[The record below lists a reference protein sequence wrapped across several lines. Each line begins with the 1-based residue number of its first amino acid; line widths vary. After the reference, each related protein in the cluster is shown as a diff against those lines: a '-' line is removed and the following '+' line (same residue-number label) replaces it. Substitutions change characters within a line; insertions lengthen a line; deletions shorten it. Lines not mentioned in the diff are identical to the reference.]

1 MVAQIAV
8 TQAVAGIASRPA
20 QAQNDN
26 DSHSPT
32 ARRVAARRTTRARA
46 SRSRSS
52 AARPFEAFDP
62 MSAQPRRPITAAI
75 RTALALVLAPV
86 AGLAVAQAPDG
97 ATTLD
102 TVQVTAPIPKDT
114 GTATKT
120 DTPLIEVPQSI
131 SIVTARDLQDRGLHA
146 VDEAMWYV
154 AGAQGG
160 VYGMDTRSEW
170 LLVRGFQPARYL
182 DGLALPT
189 GTWSGQTRI
198 EPYGME
204 RIEVLKGPASV
215 NYGAMPPGGLVN
227 YVTKRPTE
235 DMVNEVEVQ
244 VGTDSMRQAAF
255 DIGGAVGDSGTLLY
269 RLTGLARNGDNFVDT
284 IHDDRYYFAPS
295 LTWRPDEA
303 TALTVLARWQKA
315 DTRNGAGFLPAVGTL
330 LPNPNG
336 QISPSLYTG
345 EPNTND
351 YVKTVASIGYDFS
364 HDFGDGTRFQ
374 QNVRFED
381 SKIDPTVMVLPNG
394 FVPGSDRTLYRYT
407 WSIQE
412 DAKTFGMDNN
422 IQWRF
427 GGDRVEHTLLAGL
440 DYRRLTSD
448 YRYGFGGFTEADAVP
463 GLDAF
468 APVYGTL
475 PDAVPVFTGRTLQET
490 TQTGL
495 YVQDQIKAGNWL
507 LTLGGRQDFVGTDT
521 NDAHQSD
528 DKFSGRVGLTY
539 LFDNG
544 LAPYASWGQSFEVVG
559 GTEAPER
566 GGRAFDPTTGEQ
578 VEVGVKYQPA
588 DGDLLLT
595 AAVYQIR
602 QNNVSVIDPLYT
614 SYSIQQGQYT
624 SRGFELEGRWNVA
637 RNFSLYGAYAL
648 IDSEVTR
655 TTDAATLGKQI
666 PLQPRHSASVGADYT
681 ITEGVLSGLGFGAGV
696 RYVGA
701 LYGDVANDWET
712 PSHTLFDASAHYD
725 FGYWRFQVNAQNLSD
740 KQYVSTCNSA
750 AWCYYGYPRTV
761 TATVRYSW

>member
-1 MVAQIAV
+1 MSAM
-8 TQAVAGIASRPA
+8 SRAA
-20 QAQNDN
+20 QAN
-26 DSHSPT
+26 
-32 ARRVAARRTTRARA
+32 
-46 SRSRSS
+46 
-52 AARPFEAFDP
+52 RPVCV
-62 MSAQPRRPITAAI
+62 AI
-75 RTALALVLAPV
+75 RAALALTLLPA
-86 AGLAVAQAPDG
+86 AGLAVAQDTRD

-102 TVQVTAPIPKDT
+102 AVQVTAPIPRDT

-227 YVTKRPTE
+227 YVSKRPAA
-235 DMVNEVEVQ
+235 DMANEVEVQ

-255 DIGGAVGDSGTLLY
+255 DIGGALGNDGTLLY
-269 RLTGLARNGDNFVDT
+269 RLTGLARNSDNFVDY
-284 IHDDRYYFAPS
+284 IHDDRYYFAPA
-295 LTWRPDEA
+295 LTWKPDEA
-303 TALTVLARWQKA
+303 NELTVLARWQKA
-315 DTRNGAGFLPAVGTL
+315 DTKNGAGFLPAVGTL

-345 EPNTND
+345 EPDTND

-364 HDFGDGTRFQ
+364 HDFGDGTLFR

-381 SKIDPTVMVLPNG
+381 SKVDPTVMV
-394 FVPGSDRTLYRYT
+394 VPWGYLGDDRTLYRYT
-407 WSIQE
+407 WSIKE
-412 DAKTFGMDNN
+412 KASTFGIDNN
-422 IQWRF
+422 LQWRF
-427 GGDRVEHTLLAGL
+427 GGERVEHTVLAGL
-440 DYRRLTSD
+440 DYRRLRSD
-448 YRYGFGGFTEADAVP
+448 YSFGFGFDAT

-468 APVYGTL
+468 APVYGTMPNL
-475 PDAVPVFTGRTLQET
+475 VPTFTGRTLQAT
-490 TQTGL
+490 GQVGL
-495 YVQDQIKAGNWL
+495 YLQDQIRLGRWL
-507 LTLGGRQDFVGTDT
+507 LTLGGRQDWVGTDT
-521 NDAHQSD
+521 DGAHKSD
-528 DKFSGRVGLTY
+528 DQFSGRVGVTY

-559 GTEAPER
+559 GAEAPER

-588 DGDLLLT
+588 DGDVLLT
-595 AAVYQIR
+595 LAAYEIK
-602 QNNVSVIDPLYT
+602 QNNVSVIDPEYQSFT
-614 SYSIQQGQYT
+614 IQQGQYRA
-624 SRGFELEGRWNVA
+624 RGAELEGRWNIA
-637 RNFSLYGAYAL
+637 RNFSVHGAYAL
-648 IDSEVTR
+648 IDSEVTK

-666 PLQPRHSASVGADYT
+666 PLQPRHSASLGGDYT
-681 ITEGVLSGLGFGAGV
+681 ITAGPLSGLGFGAGV
-696 RYVGA
+696 RYVGEH
-701 LYGDVANDWET
+701 YGDVANAWEA

-725 FGYWRFQVNAQNLSD
+725 FGYWRFQLNAHNLTD
-740 KQYVSTCNSA
+740 RQYVSTCNTA
-750 AWCYYGYPRTV
+750 DWCYYGYPRTV
-761 TATVRYSW
+761 TATARYTW